1 MQDYGNSGG
10 TTGGGCEVDKEGGVV
25 EGPGE
30 EKDLCRGTFTFCGS
44 DDGGYGFEIVLEI
57 RHELF
62 VLGGKEV

>member
-1 MQDYGNSGG
+1 MN
-10 TTGGGCEVDKEGGVV
+10 KEGGVV

-30 EKDLCRGTFTFCGS
+30 EKDLCGGTFTFCGS

-62 VLGGKEV
+62 VLREKEV